1 MCSARR
7 PMLPRAFWKVEQ
19 VSSFAKNELT
29 PHVGKTTRHARP
41 SPSAYS
47 RHLVPFSFLLDLD
60 RQSMTTSMAEDEEKL
75 CRYCFDGEDEGPLIS
90 PCNCRGDQKWVH
102 LQCLRRWQRMV
113 LVSQPTHP
121 AFYERDPRH
130 YRCNVCKGLFTC
142 EPPTRLELM
151 ESFTGPELGALM
163 APGCIIASH
172 ATFSAELMSQMQ
184 GMPSFMREHSP
195 YAHWCAGV
203 FLITEVEPLDPTLTV
218 PINSPGA
225 LEAVRDRL
233 GDNLMI
239 SLQGQR
245 LRLMPG
251 GALTG
256 VAPDELGE
264 SLAALTYS
272 EGMRLTLERTPPPGC
287 GDDHVTAINLAR
299 QTARP
304 IDETAFVQAR
314 DAVLARLPEASA
326 VRVMHYIGGPCSPDE
341 VSHCVVSGGT
351 GCGSLSTTDYD

>member
-1 MCSARR
+1 M
-7 PMLPRAFWKVEQ
+7 M
-19 VSSFAKNELT
+19 
-29 PHVGKTTRHARP
+29 
-41 SPSAYS
+41 
-47 RHLVPFSFLLDLD
+47 
-60 RQSMTTSMAEDEEKL
+60 EDDEKL

-218 PINSPGA
+218 PINSLGA
-225 LEAVRDRL
+225 LETVRDRL
-233 GDNLMI
+233 GDSLMI
-239 SLQGQR
+239 SMQGQR
-245 LRLMPG
+245 LRLVPG
-251 GALTG
+251 GALAG

-287 GDDHVTAINLAR
+287 GDDHVTAVNLAR
-299 QTARP
+299 QMARP

-351 GCGSLSTTDYD
+351 GCGSLMATECAEVPLITTECH